1 MRSLPL
7 AIAFTFLVTACDYVD
22 LDAEHTK
29 GTSYAVDAGTSSPD
43 PTPTV
48 RCDEGAPHL
57 GFGGTDFTAGRM
69 AGAIGV
75 DRRRVKPHAALASE
89 FERALGKVPSDL
101 GSSAAAFGVV
111 PARWYTE
118 PTAGAVSLYTL
129 YSLAFGA
136 CYDTMTDAKYEQM
149 PTAASAAAECAALQ
163 RKIWQRTP
171 TPDEAKACVD
181 GAVGSTDESV
191 ARRRWAH
198 TCASIMTAAGFT
210 TY

>member
-1 MRSLPL
+1 MRILPL
-7 AIAFTFLVTACDYVD
+7 AIVLTLLVTACDYVD
-22 LDAEHTK
+22 LDAEHSK
-29 GTSYAVDAGTSSPD
+29 GTSSAGDAATSSSD
-43 PTPTV
+43 PTPPL
-48 RCDEGAPHL
+48 RCDEGASHL
-57 GFGGTDFTAGRM
+57 GFGGTDFTAGRT

-75 DRRRVKPHAALASE
+75 DRRRVKPYAALASE
-89 FERALGKVPSDL
+89 FQRALGKVPSEL
-101 GSSAAAFGVV
+101 ASNAAAFGEV
-111 PARWYTE
+111 PARWYAE

-149 PTAASAAAECAALQ
+149 PTAASAAAECAAMQ

-171 TPDEAKACVD
+171 TPDETKACAD
-181 GAVGSTDESV
+181 GAVGSTEESV